1 MSQILKSIT
10 EITRCATQ
18 YKAAALAPL
27 GLKSCHCSYL
37 TEICADPGL
46 SQDKLAQRIC
56 INKSNVARQAV
67 FLEESGFI
75 TRRSCES
82 DKRVMRL
89 YPTEK
94 ALTLLPQI
102 TQVLNTC
109 ESLLTNGLSPEDMV
123 SLCHALS
130 SMKANAAQ
138 ILEDV

>member
-18 YKAAALAPL
+18 YKAAALAPW
-27 GLKSCHCSYL
+27 GLKSCHASYL
-37 TEICADPGL
+37 AEICADPGL

-56 INKSNVARQAV
+56 INKSNVARQAA
-67 FLEESGFI
+67 FLEEAGFI
-75 TRRSCES
+75 TRCSCDL

-94 ALTLLPQI
+94 ALELLPQI
-102 TQVLNTC
+102 TQVLDTC
-109 ESLLTNGLSPEDMV
+109 ENMLTEGLDSEDMR

-130 SMKANAAQ
+130 RLKANASRVM
-138 ILEDV
+138 EDL